1 MWLPSD
7 DPKEKTYG
15 NKLAN
20 ESIPSLGYIRI
31 LNEDYESILF
41 LNDGLIVGAWHLDA
55 GTLHELYENEAME
68 MIKILPESIIEIYNT
83 NQKLFNTVIEL
94 NEECKLSLPIKIDMF
109 WDKIGLNS
117 TDSREQLLSRY
128 RINEPSENDLESLI
142 NGYKS

>member
-1 MWLPSD
+1 MWLHSD

-15 NKLAN
+15 NKFSK
-20 ESIPSLGYIRI
+20 ESIPSLGYIKI

-41 LNDGLIVGAWHLDA
+41 LNNGLIVGAWHLDA
-55 GTLHELYENEAME
+55 LTLNELYENEAME
-68 MIKILPESIIEIYNT
+68 MVKILPESIIEVYET
-83 NQKLFNTVIEL
+83 TQKLFNTVIEL

-109 WDKIGLNS
+109 WDKIGFNS

-128 RINEPSENDLESLI
+128 RINEPSKNDLESLI